1 MSNRVIALW
10 LDGFDMALA
19 DAYRLPNLDRLQ
31 KSGLVATLDHG
42 TAHLTGL
49 TGEHLSSGLDPD
61 AAARASAVR
70 FDPRSYTCVQE
81 GSRLDPAFGGV
92 RTIMF
97 DLAYFD
103 LDRTSNDVVG
113 ISDWGVHDPGGRPR
127 ARPASLKHEIENRFG
142 TYPARRWI
150 YGVPWSSSG
159 NCTKMGRDLS
169 KAAEARGRIAQ
180 WLLTERFSDWEL
192 ALVGFSESH
201 SASEGLF
208 HGADAGHPWASIPSA
223 PAAAEALHS
232 VYAAVDCAVGE
243 IVDAFPNDTVL
254 VFSMH
259 GMGPNSSDVPSMAL
273 LGELMVR
280 WSGFD
285 LEAGRPFVCDSN
297 GIPKLPARASWTSA
311 VLESLTGQRSSR
323 HHRIVGMLKG
333 AIPDRLRRR
342 LSGLRRTVPTSS
354 DESSLSWM
362 PLMRHRH
369 RWARMRAFALPSFYD
384 GRIRVNLAGRE
395 VSGIVSIDGYNATL
409 DEIEAMLRAC
419 TEPRTGSPVVAAIER
434 TKGDP
439 FARADDDVDMVVH
452 WAPNVL
458 GVAHPELGVIGPLP
472 PRRMGGHTSSIGRCV
487 IVGRDVEPVH
497 LGVRSSFDVV
507 PTILNLVSSHTSARV
522 SGRALIGARSEA
534 TEDSDSGDRVSPR

>member
-1 MSNRVIALW
+1 
-10 LDGFDMALA
+10 
-19 DAYRLPNLDRLQ
+19 
-31 KSGLVATLDHG
+31 
-42 TAHLTGL
+42 
-49 TGEHLSSGLDPD
+49 
-61 AAARASAVR
+61 
-70 FDPRSYTCVQE
+70 
-81 GSRLDPAFGGV
+81 
-92 RTIMF
+92 MF

-113 ISDWGVHDPGGRPR
+113 VSDWGVHDPGGRPQ
-127 ARPASLKHEIENRFG
+127 ARPASLGNEIENRFG
-142 TYPARRWI
+142 AYPARRWI
-150 YGVPWSSSG
+150 YGVPWSSRA

-169 KAAEARGRIAQ
+169 KAAESRGRIAQ
-180 WLLTERFSDWEL
+180 WLLTERFTDWEL
-192 ALVGFSESH
+192 ALVGFSEPH

-208 HGADAGHPWASIPSA
+208 HGSGADHPWASLPSA

-297 GIPKLPARASWTSA
+297 GIPKLPARTSWTSA
-311 VLESLTGQRSSR
+311 VFESLTGQRSSR
-323 HHRIVGMLKG
+323 NQRIVGMLRS
-333 AIPDRLRRR
+333 ATPDRLRRR
-342 LSGLRRTVPTSS
+342 LGRLRRTLSKPAN
-354 DESSLSWM
+354 EGSLSWM
-362 PLMRHRH
+362 PLTRHRH

-395 VSGIVSIDGYNATL
+395 VSGIVSIDGYHATL
-409 DEIEAMLRAC
+409 DEIEAMLRVC

-472 PRRMGGHTSSIGRCV
+472 PRRTGGHTSSIGRCV
-487 IVGRDVEPVH
+487 IVGRDVEPIH

-507 PTILNLVSSHTSARV
+507 PTILDLVSSRTSARV
-522 SGRALIGARSEA
+522 SGQSLIGAWSEA
-534 TEDSDSGDRVSPR
+534 TANPDSGVRISLR